1 MSLEAITLDI
11 TFFTSE
17 IKQSFEAQNQVFE
30 KIYRSLGA
38 SGIGFGTK
46 TTAFQT
52 IPALNTQSANADL
65 EKLIAFTP
73 VFSRLPE
80 PERSALAASMVRETF
95 EAMKTIVECG
105 VNSEAMYLVGSGVL
119 SLTRIIE
126 GNEVEIARLSTS
138 DHFGAGG
145 LLGDTKTLA
154 KVTTLTPSI
163 VYRLE
168 KKDLMQLVNDRPGFA
183 TLMNQEL
190 ATRKIMA
197 KNAIESHDH
206 EDISEDHLAAWFSG
220 IFRRPAN

>member
-73 VFSRLPE
+73 VFSRLSG
-80 PERSALAASMVRETF
+80 PERSALAAS
-95 EAMKTIVECG
+95 
-105 VNSEAMYLVGSGVL
+105 LVFRYFSAPRKLAQG
-119 SLTRIIE
+119 R
-126 GNEVEIARLSTS
+126 TS
-138 DHFGAGG
+138 
-145 LLGDTKTLA
+145 
-154 KVTTLTPSI
+154 VTT
-163 VYRLE
+163 
-168 KKDLMQLVNDRPGFA
+168 
-183 TLMNQEL
+183 
-190 ATRKIMA
+190 
-197 KNAIESHDH
+197 
-206 EDISEDHLAAWFSG
+206 
-220 IFRRPAN
+220 